1 MSVILS
7 NRLDDRLDLLE
18 MRRKITNLY
27 ARTAIRDNANS
38 FFPFLTRNLRSR
50 RDNRLATIAIVRSEV
65 ERHELELADSV
76 TRQSAPAR
84 YLRIGPSH
92 VTGSARRA
100 WRLLGLSP
108 WQQGFVRG

>member
-27 ARTAIRDNANS
+27 ARTAIRDNAN
-38 FFPFLTRNLRSR
+38 TRNLRSR

-65 ERHELELADSV
+65 ERHELELAE
-76 TRQSAPAR
+76 
-84 YLRIGPSH
+84 
-92 VTGSARRA
+92 
-100 WRLLGLSP
+100 
-108 WQQGFVRG
+108 